1 MFPLPLLPSPSGLPY
16 WLLLLAAIA
25 GLLLLLAGASR
36 RVLPLPGGGVVEVP
50 REIWMVAAG
59 VILGLLAG
67 LVTVLLV

>member
-1 MFPLPLLPSPSGLPY
+1 
-16 WLLLLAAIA
+16 
-25 GLLLLLAGASR
+25 
-36 RVLPLPGGGVVEVP
+36 LPGGGVVEVP